1 LLPGESYEQN
11 SFRPDRR
18 RSACGPKNDVRF
30 YLNGVLIESHA
41 DGAIIVATD
50 GHRMLVVRTSLPWDI
65 GKIIVPRNACELV
78 AKMKGDVY
86 FSAVGDASRFKAER
100 GGQAIEFAAVDGTYP
115 DWRAA
120 VSKPN
125 ELKLSGFA
133 PAVLEGVVKAAG
145 VICGDRRQGHFTD
158 SGDWRRRGGH
168 VRYWRHHRSE
178 HQVRV

>member
-1 LLPGESYEQN
+1 MLPGESYEQN

-100 GGQAIEFAAVDGTYP
+100 GGQPLSLLPLMEPTRTGVLRCPSRTNSSCP
-115 DWRAA
+115 DSRLPS
-120 VSKPN
+120 SK
-125 ELKLSGFA
+125 A
-133 PAVLEGVVKAAG
+133 
-145 VICGDRRQGHFTD
+145 
-158 SGDWRRRGGH
+158 
-168 VRYWRHHRSE
+168 
-178 HQVRV
+178 